1 MSQLKT
7 VLSNKPLTIA
17 ITAWFIAQ
25 FFKFTITAVKKR
37 KFDFTLL
44 VSTGGFPS
52 SHTAIVGAL
61 ATSIGLN
68 FGFGSPFFAISV
80 VMASVVISDA
90 RGIRRAAGKQA
101 QILNKIIDDLY
112 QKRELKIER
121 LKELLGHT
129 PFEVFSGAIL
139 GIFIALLL
147 N

>member
-1 MSQLKT
+1 MTELNT
-7 VLSNKPLTIA
+7 VFSNKPLIVATI
-17 ITAWFIAQ
+17 AWFIAQ
-25 FFKFTITAVKKR
+25 FFKFTITAIEKR
-37 KFDFTLL
+37 RFDFTLL

-52 SHTAIVGAL
+52 SHTAIVSAL

-68 FGFGSPFFAISV
+68 FGLASPFFAISV
-80 VMASVVISDA
+80 VMASVVMSDA

-112 QKRELKIER
+112 QKRELKLER

>member
-1 MSQLKT
+1 MTGPL
-7 VLSNKPLTIA
+7 LIFSNKPLIIA
-17 ITAWFIAQ
+17 IIAWAIAQ
-25 FFKFTITAVKKR
+25 SLKFVITGVKEK
-37 KFDFTLL
+37 KMDFTLL
-44 VSTGGFPS
+44 VTTGGFPS
-52 SHTAIVGAL
+52 SHTAIVSAL

-68 FGFGSPFFAISV
+68 FGLASPFFAISV
-80 VMASVVISDA
+80 VMASVVMSDA

-112 QKRELKIER
+112 QKRELKLER

-129 PFEVFSGAIL
+129 SFEVFSGAIL

>member
-1 MSQLKT
+1 MSQLKS
-7 VLSNKPLTIA
+7 VLSNKALIIA
-17 ITAWFIAQ
+17 IIAWFIAQ
-25 FFKFTITAVKKR
+25 FFKFTITVVKKR

-68 FGFGSPFFAISV
+68 FGLGSPFFAISV
-80 VMASVVISDA
+80 VMALVVISDA

-112 QKRELKIER
+112 QKRELKIDR